1 MYTPGVGSISGVLHL
16 TARHPYIA
24 VALTTVLLG
33 VSLVKPVPPPPPLP
47 QVMKS
52 PAFAMQKPVYAKVL
66 VPKVK
71 TK

>member
-24 VALTTVLLG
+24 AALATVLLG
-33 VSLVKPVPPPPPLP
+33 VSLVKPIPAPPPMPSLKP
-47 QVMKS
+47 
-52 PAFAMQKPVYAKVL
+52 PAFAMQKTVYPK
-66 VPKVK
+66 PKVR

>member
-24 VALTTVLLG
+24 AALAAVLLV
-33 VSLVKPVPPPPPLP
+33 VSFVKPFPPPPSLQGPKP
-47 QVMKS
+47 
-52 PAFAMQKPVYAKVL
+52 PAFAMHKTPSDKDAVLKVR
-66 VPKVK
+66 

>member
-24 VALTTVLLG
+24 AALATVLLG
-33 VSLVKPVPPPPPLP
+33 VSLVKPIPPPPSP
-47 QVMKS
+47 QIMKP
-52 PAFAMQKPVYAKVL
+52 PAFAMQKSIYSKV
-66 VPKVK
+66 VVSKVK

>member
-24 VALTTVLLG
+24 AALATVLLG
-33 VSLVKPVPPPPPLP
+33 VSLVKPLPPPPSP
-47 QVMKS
+47 QVMPP
-52 PAFAMQKPVYAKVL
+52 PAFATQKPVYAKVL

>member
-24 VALTTVLLG
+24 AALAAVLLV
-33 VSLVKPVPPPPPLP
+33 VSFVKPFPPPPSLQGPKP
-47 QVMKS
+47 
-52 PAFAMQKPVYAKVL
+52 PAFAMQKPASGKV
-66 VPKVK
+66 VFSKAK

>member
-24 VALTTVLLG
+24 AALATVLLG
-33 VSLVKPVPPPPPLP
+33 ISLVKPLP
-47 QVMKS
+47 SSPSLPSLKP
-52 PAFAMQKPVYAKVL
+52 PAFAMQKTVYAKVVVL
-66 VPKVK
+66 KGK

>member
-24 VALTTVLLG
+24 AALTTMLLG
-33 VSLVKPVPPPPPLP
+33 ISLMTPIAPPPCLP
-47 QVMKS
+47 SLKP
-52 PAFAMQKPVYAKVL
+52 PAFAMQKSVYTKVI
-66 VPKVK
+66 VSKGK

>member
-1 MYTPGVGSISGVLHL
+1 MYTPGVGSISGVFHL

-24 VALTTVLLG
+24 AAFATVLLG
-33 VSLVKPVPPPPPLP
+33 ASLVKPLPPPPSPH
-47 QVMKS
+47 VMKP

>member
-16 TARHPYIA
+16 TARHPYITA
-24 VALTTVLLG
+24 ALATVLLG
-33 VSLVKPVPPPPPLP
+33 VSLVKRLPPPPSP
-47 QVMKS
+47 QVIRP
-52 PAFAMQKPVYAKVL
+52 PAFAMQKPAYAKFL

>member
-24 VALTTVLLG
+24 AALATVLLG
-33 VSLVKPVPPPPPLP
+33 FSLVRPLP
-47 QVMKS
+47 LPPSPRIMKP
-52 PAFAMQKPVYAKVL
+52 PAFAMQKTIYPKVVAAKVE
-66 VPKVK
+66 